1 MTIPFDI
8 SSGFFTSCNLSPLKM
23 GSKLANIAKITIFT
37 KIGVNELLTCGIYQ
51 GGQEL
56 YLEK

>member
-1 MTIPFDI
+1 
-8 SSGFFTSCNLSPLKM
+8 M

-51 GGQEL
+51 GVEEL

>member
-1 MTIPFDI
+1 MTILFNI
-8 SSGFFTSCNLSPLKM
+8 SSGFFASYNLSPLKM